1 MNTTVVASELGVS
14 TKTVQRWVKQLDFP
28 ASRNEYGHYEFTDE
42 DVEAL
47 KKIKDQLK
55 NGASMQDVAS
65 NSENQRKAF
74 IWGERTGFG
83 RGQKEYIV
91 ALEQKL
97 ENLSQKANAEM
108 EHMGKVISD
117 LEEKLTQKADGVVSY
132 QLLQHRRELEDLQ
145 SKLVEMEEQLQK
157 SNEKLAAAEMAAS
170 IENQKPKNRLKSL
183 FSFSS

>member
-28 ASRNEYGHYEFTDE
+28 ASRNEYGHYEFTNE

-55 NGASMQDVAS
+55 NGASMHEVAS
-65 NSENQRKAF
+65 KSENHKKAF
-74 IWGERTGFG
+74 VWTERTGFDH
-83 RGQKEYIV
+83 GQKEYII

-97 ENLSQKANAEM
+97 ENLSQKAHAEM
-108 EHMGKVISD
+108 EHMGKIISK
-117 LEEKLTQKADGVVSY
+117 LEKKLTQKADDVVSY

-145 SKLVEMEEQLQK
+145 SKLVHMEEQLQK
-157 SNEKLAAAEMAAS
+157 SNEKLAATEMAAS
-170 IENQKPKNRLKSL
+170 IENQKPKKRLKSL
-183 FSFSS
+183 FSFS